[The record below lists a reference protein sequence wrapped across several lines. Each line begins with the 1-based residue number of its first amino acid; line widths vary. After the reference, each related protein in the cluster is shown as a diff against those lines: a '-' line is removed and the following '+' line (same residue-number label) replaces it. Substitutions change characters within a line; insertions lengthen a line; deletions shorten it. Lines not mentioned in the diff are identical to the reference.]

1 MQTFRCVRSIRLWQ
15 NCLGEW
21 LCLCKLETCKVKI
34 GKPLEQEL
42 SVHLN
47 SRVLNFA
54 CVHG

>member
-1 MQTFRCVRSIRLWQ
+1 MQPFQCVRSIRLWQ
-15 NCLGEW
+15 NCLGGW